1 MLPFSLKNA
10 TRAQISILSSITIHF
25 CTGVA
30 PAAYRLDAFRKTYMK
45 GDLIGTYVYLAF
57 QKPFR
62 ESPSS
67 GTSHSRSRG
76 KLHDTARPS
85 ACGKATLLRMI
96 AGLDVHGEVK
106 QMGADACLLLWMVQ
120 NPITPHKSDS
130 LVGGNSKRMTLTP
143 LSSSCVGPD
152 SRRVISPSLTT
163 PNFSVR
169 RRMMPFPPSKAAFSL
184 ALSAPHSVA
193 IRGRSSCFLCED
205 TERIPRSSKP
215 QVFSRKCAPASS
227 LSSTSCSLGVTSTPF
242 SHCTAP
248 WRSSSSP
255 TSSSSCP
262 IPKSTSPPPDTWLPV
277 PNQHFHARKKTPP
290 CGRVFSFSG
299 C

>member
-1 MLPFSLKNA
+1 MPPFSLKNA
-10 TRAQISILSSITIHF
+10 TRTQISIRSSITIHF
-25 CTGVA
+25 YTGVT
-30 PAAYRLDAFRKTYMK
+30 PATYRLDAFRKNYMK
-45 GDLIGTYVYLAF
+45 GGLIGTYVYLAF

-62 ESPSS
+62 KSPSS

-120 NPITPHKSDS
+120 NAITTCKSDS

-152 SRRVISPSLTT
+152 SRRVISHSLTT

-169 RRMMPFPPSKAAFSL
+169 QRMMPSPPSKAAFSL
-184 ALSAPHSVA
+184 ALPAPLSAPYGDAHRVSYA
-193 IRGRSSCFLCED
+193 KTQKESQD
-205 TERIPRSSKP
+205 PRS
-215 QVFSRKCAPASS
+215 RKSS
-227 LSSTSCSLGVTSTPF
+227 LGNAPRHRPCHRHHALGE
-242 SHCTAP
+242 
-248 WRSSSSP
+248 
-255 TSSSSCP
+255 
-262 IPKSTSPPPDTWLPV
+262 
-277 PNQHFHARKKTPP
+277 
-290 CGRVFSFSG
+290 
-299 C
+299 

>member
-1 MLPFSLKNA
+1 
-10 TRAQISILSSITIHF
+10 
-25 CTGVA
+25 
-30 PAAYRLDAFRKTYMK
+30 MK
-45 GDLIGTYVYLAF
+45 GGLIGTYVYLAF

-76 KLHDTARPS
+76 NLHDRNRKMTAI
-85 ACGKATLLRMI
+85 KI
-96 AGLDVHGEVK
+96 
-106 QMGADACLLLWMVQ
+106 
-120 NPITPHKSDS
+120 
-130 LVGGNSKRMTLTP
+130 P
-143 LSSSCVGPD
+143 LSAGDAARLYAPYHLPSSLDGAEYHHD
-152 SRRVISPSLTT
+152 LQKRLT
-163 PNFSVR
+163 R
-169 RRMMPFPPSKAAFSL
+169 RRQQQADDAHTSLIKLRGSGLSSGHFTLSHYAELFSETENCENTKR
-184 ALSAPHSVA
+184 AT
-193 IRGRSSCFLCED
+193 RSL
-205 TERIPRSSKP
+205 KP

-227 LSSTSCSLGVTSTPF
+227 LSSASCSLGMTSTPF

-262 IPKSTSPPPDTWLPV
+262 TPQSTSSPPDIWLPV
-277 PNQHFHARKKTPP
+277 PNHNFQARKKTPP